1 MVNVLLV
8 EDEREVAELT
18 REALADAGFSVTVAL
33 DDRTAYQTLEHEARS
48 FAAVVTDINL
58 GTGVTGFDVARCARR
73 LNEDIKVI
81 YISGQGPHPDQ
92 FSVDEA
98 LTVEKPYDPRD
109 LARQVAA
116 FIDAHR

>member
-1 MVNVLLV
+1 MVSVLLV

-73 LNEDIKVI
+73 LNEHIKVI
-81 YISGQGPHPDQ
+81 YISGQGPHSDQ
-92 FSVDEA
+92 FSVDQA
-98 LTVEKPYDPRD
+98 LTVEKPYDPRT

-116 FIDAHR
+116 FIDGR